1 MYRQCAIL
9 IAAYCRVCKSS
20 AQARLQ
26 GAGVGGE
33 VIGAGTFDSGAC
45 WHRVWSQGRQEPR
58 RVSAHCDVVDD
69 LLWQAVAGR
78 LPGLGSIA
86 LARSGRI
93 GPLVELAMAAA
104 ASPDVYHAVSV
115 EPPVFQQ
122 VTRALRDGAKE
133 ANVSAE
139 LQLAC
144 PFDPQRL
151 EDSEID
157 RMKTQ
162 RVIS

>member
-1 MYRQCAIL
+1 M
-9 IAAYCRVCKSS
+9 
-20 AQARLQ
+20 
-26 GAGVGGE
+26 
-33 VIGAGTFDSGAC
+33 D
-45 WHRVWSQGRQEPR
+45 EPR

-93 GPLVELAMAAA
+93 GPLVELAVAA
-104 ASPDVYHAVSV
+104 ASPDAYHAVSV

>member
-1 MYRQCAIL
+1 M
-9 IAAYCRVCKSS
+9 
-20 AQARLQ
+20 
-26 GAGVGGE
+26 GGQ

-45 WHRVWSQGRQEPR
+45 WHRVWSQGRQGKGGNVLDEPR

-104 ASPDVYHAVSV
+104 ASPDAYHAVSV